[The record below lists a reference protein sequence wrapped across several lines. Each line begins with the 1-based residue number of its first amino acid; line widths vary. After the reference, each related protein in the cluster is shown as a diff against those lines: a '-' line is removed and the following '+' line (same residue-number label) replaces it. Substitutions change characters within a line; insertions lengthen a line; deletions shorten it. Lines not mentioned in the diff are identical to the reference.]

1 MSSRRNDLF
10 LIWHRVTRHR
20 PDTLFSMLSWKFN
33 PMVHKHLKQ
42 TLTGRMYVFIC
53 PPEAE
58 LFLPPSIQS
67 IEENAN
73 IVRFYKN
80 PRLNLYVSYVSY
92 QHFYKMS
99 PITFC
104 LHINELI
111 ILSGGCG
118 LHGSQEKWLHQRGTT
133 VQDGE
138 HETTG

>member
-1 MSSRRNDLF
+1 
-10 LIWHRVTRHR
+10 
-20 PDTLFSMLSWKFN
+20 
-33 PMVHKHLKQ
+33 
-42 TLTGRMYVFIC
+42 MYVFIF
-53 PPEAE
+53 PPESE
-58 LFLPPSIQS
+58 LFLLLSIQS
-67 IEENAN
+67 IEENAS